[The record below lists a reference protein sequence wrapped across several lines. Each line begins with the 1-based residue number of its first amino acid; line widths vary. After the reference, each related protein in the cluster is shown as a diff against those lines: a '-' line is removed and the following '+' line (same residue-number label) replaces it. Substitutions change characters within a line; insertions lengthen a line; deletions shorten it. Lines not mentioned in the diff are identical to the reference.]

1 MLAATAMIVLWVILS
16 LSVGKKQIVSSVKAR
31 ISIKQRKLEEIDE
44 KLELKLAELD
54 EIGLADSRQAARA
67 KKSSKSSRRDV
78 QKELERLKSGK
89 AGLFDVIPSVGYVLF
104 SANIIA
110 PDSKFFGDLRRKSEL
125 LYGKPGSSA
134 NAAYM
139 IASAASYVYL
149 SVALALMITSVM
161 SILGR
166 GSDGLVISGAILVVA
181 VVMCYLP
188 FDDLKERIDKRELE
202 ISMQFPNVISK
213 MALLVTSGME
223 VARAWE
229 LVSERG
235 NGVLYSEMRKV
246 TRQLDNNISPSAA
259 YTDFMN
265 NCSNKYTTKLA
276 TSILQ
281 NISKGNSEIG
291 ALFNQLA
298 DESWAEKKHNAKR
311 LGESA
316 QGKLMVPTLLMFAGI
331 LVMVMVPLAAN
342 MSGM

>member
-1 MLAATAMIVLWVILS
+1 MFAATAMIALWVILS
-16 LSVGKKQIVSSVKAR
+16 LSVGKTQIVNSVKAQMN
-31 ISIKQRKLEEIDE
+31 IKQRKLEEINE
-44 KLELKLAELD
+44 KLEIKLAALD
-54 EIGLADSRQAARA
+54 EIGLADSKQAVRV
-67 KKSSKSSRRDV
+67 KKSSESSRKDV
-78 QKELERLKSGK
+78 QKELDRLKSGK
-89 AGLFDVIPSVGYVLF
+89 AGLFNVIPSVGYLLF
-104 SANIIA
+104 TSNIIA
-110 PDSKFFGDLRRKSEL
+110 PDSKFFADLRRKSEL

-149 SVALALMITSVM
+149 SVALALMIMSVM

-166 GSDGLVISGAILVVA
+166 GSDGIMISMAILVVA
-181 VVMCYLP
+181 VVLCYLP
-188 FDDLKERIDKRELE
+188 FDDLKEKIDKRELE

-213 MALLVTSGME
+213 MALLVISGME

-229 LVSERG
+229 LVSEKG
-235 NGVLYSEMRKV
+235 SGVLYREMRKV
-246 TRQLDNNISPSAA
+246 TKQLDNNISPSAA

-265 NCSNKYTTKLA
+265 NCGNKYTTKLA

-316 QGKLMVPTLLMFAGI
+316 QGKLMIPTLLMFAGI
-331 LVMVMVPLAAN
+331 MVMVMVPIAAN
-342 MSGM
+342 MGGM